1 MLTAGAGEETPEPTA
16 SEASTDRQKTR
27 LVTEYHRQKTLVE
40 EPEPGGGAEGG
51 AEAGGGAGLAK
62 PKFIRV
68 TTLEDVQVGSFNY
81 HIVRF

>member
-1 MLTAGAGEETPEPTA
+1 MKSSALGLPKITGARGEDSLIT
-16 SEASTDRQKTR
+16 
-27 LVTEYHRQKTLVE
+27 VVE